1 MRVLSSPMKITWQ
14 PVQVGLGSF
23 EEEGLIVL
31 VDGRLVAILVHLTGP
46 YDSLELRNK
55 WFVEAGFGP
64 LSEKHELFS
73 TLDEA
78 EAWVR
83 QHCEAKGIRGS
94 GRTLQ
99 S

>member
-1 MRVLSSPMKITWQ
+1 MMEITWR
-14 PVQVGLGSF
+14 PVRVGVGSSD
-23 EEEGLIVL
+23 EEGRMVL
-31 VDGRLVAILVHLTGP
+31 VNGKLVAILVHLTGA
-46 YDSLELRNK
+46 YDNPELRNK

-73 TLDEA
+73 TWEEA

-83 QHCEAKGIRGS
+83 QHCEAKGRRGS